1 MPRVRRAATNHH
13 TAAIAAVAP
22 PVAIRGPNPRPA
34 ALTGRAGSGGALGD
48 MGVSDGNGVDEG
60 VAFGVGNGGMLGDG
74 CGPGRIV
81 GAGSA
86 VGAVA
91 GGSGFGAGTLAP
103 YLPKFSTPQVA
114 PPELTNAIPISVK
127 SPRMFA
133 RCPDEFIHAVCIA
146 ATVG

>member
-1 MPRVRRAATNHH
+1 M
-13 TAAIAAVAP
+13 AP
-22 PVAIRGPNPRPA
+22 PVAIKGPKAKPT
-34 ALTGRAGSGGALGD
+34 ALVGRAGSGGALD
-48 MGVSDGNGVDEG
+48 CWGVIDGNEVDEEVG
-60 VAFGVGNGGMLGDG
+60 VGVGIGNGGMLGDG

-103 YLPKFSTPQVA
+103 YLPKFSTPQVV

-133 RCPDEFIHAVCIA
+133 RCPDELIHAACIA